1 MQGAIIGLTGV
12 VMGLVAGLAV
22 SFTVDRGHLIRIDP
36 SVYFIDHLPIHVE
49 PLDVIVV
56 LAGSF
61 LLAIVATLHPSR
73 LASRLMP
80 VDAIRYE

>member
-1 MQGAIIGLTGV
+1 
-12 VMGLVAGLAV
+12 VAGLGV
-22 SFTVDRGHLIRIDP
+22 SFAVDSGHLIRIDP

-49 PLDVIVV
+49 PTDVAIV

-61 LLAIVATLHPSR
+61 LLAIAATLHPSR
-73 LASRLMP
+73 AASRLMP